1 MKKIWSRDSTELV
14 ILFLF
19 TYAAVYIIP
28 IFSYFLFVVIFILIY
43 QTKKD
48 YFWIAFLFILMQ
60 FPGHLF
66 SSGNREETQ
75 QLPLYSLGVG
85 ISFTVF
91 EIAMFIMLIKAF
103 ISKRILFN
111 WFKKDFQILL
121 VVILFYLIIS
131 LMFGITGRSL
141 ILTLRGLLSWSWVFL
156 IPMLLKNSEDVR
168 KLCQLLFP
176 IVILALLSL
185 IYSYMTGQ
193 YLDEVIRNEEATN
206 VNRQIEEGSQFA
218 SRAESSVFL
227 ILICYMMSFY
237 YLLNIK
243 SEFPKIY
250 INLILFTCYFAI
262 LLTATRGWII
272 AFSFIGLLVF
282 ITQSAKLTFFKVIG
296 FVLMALLSFQVL
308 ILVFP
313 VVSTQFSLS
322 LGRLNT
328 MELFLEGDVTAGGTL
343 SRLDER
349 GPRVLKKFVESPI
362 SGFGFSDDFRNNFDE
377 HVGHH
382 SMLLS
387 YGILGYLLIMGYFLK
402 WIRFT
407 YNAATKLN
415 KLGSVN
421 ASTYKIFSFFL
432 IGAFIIH
439 SSSTQFIGF
448 YFLHPVKYM
457 VYGIFFGIFLTLY
470 NDELFK
476 SNHKLENETTL
487 PK

>member
-1 MKKIWSRDSTELV
+1 MKKIWSPDSTELV
-14 ILFLF
+14 ILFLI

-28 IFSYFLFVVIFILIY
+28 LISYFLFVVIFILIY
-43 QTKKD
+43 LTKKD

-60 FPGHLF
+60 SPGHLF
-66 SSGNREETQ
+66 SAGNREETQ
-75 QLPLYSLGVG
+75 QLPLFSFGVG

-91 EIAMFIMLIKAF
+91 EIAMFIMLFKAYT
-103 ISKRILFN
+103 SKRHLFN
-111 WFKKDFQILL
+111 WFKKDFQVLF
-121 VVILFYLIIS
+121 VVIIFYLIIT
-131 LMFGITGRSL
+131 LMFGVSGRNL
-141 ILTLRGLLSWSWVFL
+141 LLTLRGLLSWSWVFV
-156 IPMLLKNSEDVR
+156 IPMLLRNSEDVR

-176 IVILALLSL
+176 VVILALLSM
-185 IYSYMTGQ
+185 IYSYITGQ
-193 YLDEVIRNEEATN
+193 YLDEVLRNQEASN
-206 VNRQIEEGSQFA
+206 VTRQIEENSQIV

-237 YLLNIK
+237 YLLNSK
-243 SEFPKIY
+243 NEFPKIY

-272 AFSFIGLLVF
+272 AFSFIGILVL

-296 FVLMALLSFQVL
+296 FVLIALLSFQVL

-328 MELFLEGDVTAGGTL
+328 MELFLEGDVTAGGTV

-377 HVGHH
+377 HVGNH

-387 YGILGYLLIMGYFLK
+387 YGILGYLLIMGYFIK

-407 YNAATKLN
+407 FNAAAKLN
-415 KLGSVN
+415 KLGNVN

-432 IGAFIIH
+432 IGALIIH
-439 SSSTQFIGF
+439 SSSTQFVGF
-448 YFLHPVKYM
+448 YFLHPVKYI

-470 NDELFK
+470 NNELFETQLK
-476 SNHKLENETTL
+476 FSNK
-487 PK
+487 